1 MITAYPPQRVAA
13 ILEPLRACTD
23 EIVIGVDQTVHESAI
38 PAYQA
43 IADQVHRI
51 EYVLVE
57 RHLGWLHAQCR
68 GDWILKLDG
77 DEIPSSAF
85 VRKLPELLEA
95 RQIMQYWVARSWL
108 YPDRTRILDELPW
121 SADFN
126 NRLVRNLG
134 TLWFEGRRHVHASP
148 VFPNAYVEEPIYHL
162 ELLEEDETARRAKV
176 VRYEISRP
184 HLVAHG
190 GGRLNEAF
198 YLPELRSELRTRG
211 LPPEDQVALGRVIH
225 CSAAPPSS
233 LELSSTHT
241 RPGSSDLPVTPLA
254 ELDRYW
260 AGRSFPPST
269 YAARIELF
277 AAIERLLP
285 EQADSVFVRVT
296 NLGTERFPGLPQH
309 DPPIRL
315 TYRWLRPD
323 GVVHIADGVRT
334 VLPCPLEPGA
344 EAVVPVT
351 VVAPATGAYV
361 LELDLVHEGVR
372 WFDCALRIGL
382 QVGDSHEL
390 PAVGPRL
397 GITRR
402 GRLWRLGRRRIPRI
416 LHRIRLGSAANVPED
431 LGAGWEGP
439 RGAWEIRSWTDADLL
454 SLGLEPPRAEL
465 AIGRAADLS
474 NVVRFEVLR
483 RYGGVCA
490 DAGVQPR
497 RPIDSLLRGLSA
509 FALLE
514 RPGRVGTAVLGC
526 VPGHPAFVRA
536 AQEAPHAIG
545 RAADPAAADGSYFLS
560 LILEQERDVAI
571 LDADNFRRCPL

>member
-1 MITAYPPQRVAA
+1 MTAYPPERVAA
-13 ILEPLRACTD
+13 VLEPLRAYTD
-23 EIVIGVDQTVHESAI
+23 EIVIAIDATVDESTI
-38 PAYQA
+38 PQYKA

-51 EYVLVE
+51 EYLLVE

-95 RQIMQYWVARSWL
+95 RQVMQYWVARSWL
-108 YPDRTRILDELPW
+108 YPDRTRVLDELPW

-134 TLWFEGRRHVHASP
+134 TLWFEGTLHAHASP
-148 VFPNAYVEEPIYHL
+148 IFPTAYVEEPIYHL
-162 ELLEEDETARRAKV
+162 ELLEEDETARRAKA
-176 VRYEISRP
+176 VRYEINRP
-184 HLVAHG
+184 HLIAHG

-198 YLPELRSELRTRG
+198 YLPELRSELHTRG
-211 LPPEDQVALGRVIH
+211 VPPEDQVALGRVPH
-225 CSAAPPSS
+225 CSVASRSSRAP
-233 LELSSTHT
+233 SSTHT
-241 RPGSSDLPVTPLA
+241 RHESSDPPVTPLA

-269 YAARIELF
+269 YAARIELY
-277 AAIERLLP
+277 AGIERLVP
-285 EQADSVFVRVT
+285 EQADSVFVRVV
-296 NLGTERFPGLPQH
+296 NLGTERFPGLPQR

-315 TYRWLRPD
+315 AYRWLHPD
-323 GVVHIADGVRT
+323 GAVHIADGVRT
-334 VLPCPLEPGA
+334 FLPCPLEPGA

-351 VVAPATGAYV
+351 VIAPATGGYV

-372 WFDCALRIGL
+372 WFDCALRIGV
-382 QVGDSHEL
+382 QVGGPEKL

-397 GITRR
+397 GITSG
-402 GRLWRLGRRRIPRI
+402 GRLRRLGRRRIPRI
-416 LHRIRLGSAANVPED
+416 LHRVRLGAAAADLPED
-431 LGAGWEGP
+431 LDAGWDGS
-439 RGAWEIRSWTDADLL
+439 RGAWEIRTWTDADLL
-454 SLGLEPPRAEL
+454 SLGLGEAQVRS
-465 AIGRAADLS
+465 AIGRDAELS

-483 RYGGVCA
+483 RHGGVCA
-490 DAGVQPR
+490 EVGVQSR
-497 RPIDSLLRGLSA
+497 RPIDSILRGLSA
-509 FALLE
+509 FAVLE

-526 VPGHPAFVRA
+526 VPDHPAFVRA
-536 AQEAPHAIG
+536 AQEAPLALL

-571 LDADNFRRCPL
+571 LGPDNFRR